1 MREEVRSVSGNS
13 EAQDSASQAS
23 DVRSERLERLEGL
36 LKGIAEQVMDKDV
49 SIPAMGECTKVGVEG
64 DTSHELGPTIY
75 EHVMD
80 AVKPGTLKLL
90 PQEKR
95 AVPARNP
102 KDSH

>member
-1 MREEVRSVSGNS
+1 MREEVRSVSGNF

-36 LKGIAEQVMDKDV
+36 LKGIAEH
-49 SIPAMGECTKVGVEG
+49 IPAMGECTKVGVEG
-64 DTSHELGPTIY
+64 DTSHELGPPIY